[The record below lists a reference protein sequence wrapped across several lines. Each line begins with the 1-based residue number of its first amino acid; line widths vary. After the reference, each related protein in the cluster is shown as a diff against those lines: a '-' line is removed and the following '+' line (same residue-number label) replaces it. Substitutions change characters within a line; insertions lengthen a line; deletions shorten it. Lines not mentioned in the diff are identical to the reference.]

1 MEQPVPQIDI
11 DSPNAV
17 QTRRRVLLWGALLS
31 AAVLLLLL
39 VFLLLSGK
47 PTNDPQKGSS
57 ETTLTTAPE
66 ETTSPIPANPFAP
79 DDFQLENGYLTCTAA
94 ESILGIDVSGYQ
106 KKIDW
111 QQVKAAGIQF
121 AIIRVGGRGWG
132 TAGTLYAD
140 NYAQEN
146 YLGAKEAGIQVGVY
160 FYSQAISV
168 EEAREEANYVLAL
181 IKDWELDYPIVY
193 DWEYVSAEARTAK
206 MDARTLTDCT
216 KAFCQTVENA
226 GYAPMIYFNPSQ
238 SRDLLYLEEL
248 LEYPFGLAM
257 YQNTLEYPH
266 RVDMWQYT
274 RTGTVPGIQGN
285 VDINLYFPHNEQ
297 QSGS

>member
-1 MEQPVPQIDI
+1 MEQPVSQAEIT
-11 DSPNAV
+11 SPNPV

-31 AAVLLLLL
+31 AAVLVLLL
-39 VFLLLSGK
+39 VFLFLSGK
-47 PTNDPQKGSS
+47 PSNDPQKGSS
-57 ETTLTTAPE
+57 ETTHTTAPE

-111 QQVKAAGIQF
+111 QQVKEAGIQF

-132 TAGTLYAD
+132 TAGKLYAD

-168 EEAREEANYVLAL
+168 EEAREEANYVLDL
-181 IKDWELDYPIVY
+181 IKGWELDYPIVY

-248 LEYPFGLAM
+248 LEYPFWLAM
-257 YQNTLEYPH
+257 YQNTLAYPH

-297 QSGS
+297 SGS

>member
-1 MEQPVPQIDI
+1 MEQPVPQTDI
-11 DSPNAV
+11 DTPNAV

-47 PTNDPQKGSS
+47 PTSDPQDGSP
-57 ETTLTTAPE
+57 ETTHTSAPE
-66 ETTSPIPANPFAP
+66 ETTSPIPVNPFAP

-106 KKIDW
+106 KTIDW
-111 QQVKAAGIQF
+111 QQVKAAGVHF

-132 TAGTLYAD
+132 TAGKLYAD
-140 NYAQEN
+140 NYAQDN
-146 YLGAKEAGIQVGVY
+146 YTGAKAAGVQVGVY

-168 EEAREEANYVLAL
+168 EEAREEANYVLEL

-216 KAFCQTVENA
+216 VAFCETVQSA
-226 GYAPMIYFNPSQ
+226 GYDAMIYFNPSQ

-248 LEYPFGLAM
+248 LEYPFWLAM